1 MTEVIPKKMARLNS
15 SVDVIPIQ
23 GSSNE
28 DSPKFL
34 MSRRNNNMNRRN
46 HSRIRDP
53 SIIERV
59 KEYLVQNEDK
69 VYIDVAEMAVSL
81 KKQYSR
87 DYKNRKDDVFKELV
101 RRAYDAITESFSRNS
116 DVDDIDDIDDIDDE
130 ENDEEEDVEVEIQ
143 SDSEMPSND
152 LSDRLMREYKKT
164 LNDLTAKNGSDKELI
179 DISSDDDN
187 DNDNNS
193 TTVIESTP
201 NNKIKQMKNHEISLS
216 AKSPLTR
223 INHNCL
229 NPKIKASS
237 TKTFTP
243 DVKAREAT
251 VFSSNNA
258 KVNDKV
264 INDNTDKCKKRSR
277 DKSADST
284 GGGPIL
290 KKKKEIGTPSLSSS
304 SSFAITPQE
313 KKYKFC
319 DIGINDNVLDS
330 LCRLL
335 LHIKHPELFKQ
346 IGSTP
351 PRGILLHGPPGCGKS
366 LLAHTIAGELDIP
379 YLKIAAPQLIAGV
392 SGESESRVRDIFD
405 QAVSLAPCVLFLDE
419 IDAIAPNRA
428 NVQREMERRI
438 VAQLLSCLDELNF
451 KENGNKVLIL
461 GATNRP
467 EAIDPA
473 LRRAGRFDREVS
485 IGIPDKECR
494 AKILEVHLKNVT
506 LSDDVD
512 ILKIAAQSPGYVG
525 ADLVSL
531 ISEAGIAAVERAF
544 KSLVNE
550 KKQLN
555 NTNDISIIDNTNTT
569 STIIENVNN
578 KETKSTSKNNN
589 TNDLISTIKLQ
600 KNTKK
605 LSELLEILHNEI
617 PISDDNL
624 KKWKIEYID
633 FEIAFKVVQP
643 SSKREGFA
651 TVPDVT
657 WNDIGSLKEIREELQ
672 MAILAPVKYSDDF
685 KKFGLTT
692 PTGVLLCGPPGCGK
706 TLLAKA
712 IANEAEINFISV
724 KGPELLNMYVG
735 ESEKAVRQCFI
746 RARDSAPCVIFFDE
760 IDALCPKRSD
770 GDNSSTSRIVN
781 QLLTEMDGVEG
792 RKGVYLMAATN
803 RPDIIDP
810 AVMRPGRFDKIL
822 YVGLPT
828 PDDRVDIL
836 RALTKN
842 GTVPKFSD
850 DISIEDVGKSERCN
864 GYTGADLA
872 GLVRESST
880 AALKESMANS
890 TKLNQI
896 YMRHIDIAFTKIRP
910 SVHEKEAKNYE
921 KLRKQ
926 YTVMKPKVVENS
938 VKSTPEISKADQL
951 ESSINEQSDNLKDQQ
966 LESVKN
972 DEPELSKDNQPEPSK
987 SDDLVETSKNDESEL
1002 SKNDQSNTSTN
1013 DEPETSKNNQQ
1024 ETLKDDQSKIS
1035 TKEKLDISNNEK
1047 FETSVADTE
1056 VEAMET

>member
-1 MTEVIPKKMARLNS
+1 MN
-15 SVDVIPIQ
+15 D
-23 GSSNE
+23 SN
-28 DSPKFL
+28 FL
-34 MSRRNNNMNRRN
+34 
-46 HSRIRDP
+46 
-53 SIIERV
+53 
-59 KEYLVQNEDK
+59 
-69 VYIDVAEMAVSL
+69 
-81 KKQYSR
+81 
-87 DYKNRKDDVFKELV
+87 VFK
-101 RRAYDAITESFSRNS
+101 
-116 DVDDIDDIDDIDDE
+116 
-130 ENDEEEDVEVEIQ
+130 
-143 SDSEMPSND
+143 SDSEMPSNGV
-152 LSDRLMREYKKT
+152 SNMYKKKSI
-164 LNDLTAKNGSDKELI
+164 NITAKNGSDKELI

-187 DNDNNS
+187 EDDNNS
-193 TTVIESTP
+193 TAELEATHIDE
-201 NNKIKQMKNHEISLS
+201 IKQMKNHEISLPPITAT
-216 AKSPLTR
+216 AKPPLTK

-229 NPKIKASS
+229 NPKTKPSS
-237 TKTFTP
+237 TKSVIP
-243 DVKAREAT
+243 DVKIREAT
-251 VFSSNNA
+251 VSGSN
-258 KVNDKV
+258 KINDKV
-264 INDNTDKCKKRSR
+264 VNDNNEKCKKRLR
-277 DKSADST
+277 DQST
-284 GGGPIL
+284 DTAGGGPIL
-290 KKKKEIGTPSLSSS
+290 KKKKESGS

-319 DIGINDNVLDS
+319 DIGINDDVLDS

-351 PRGILLHGPPGCGKS
+351 PHGILLHGPPGCGKS

-379 YLKIAAPQLIAGV
+379 YLKIAAPELIAGV

-438 VAQLLSCLDELNF
+438 VAQLLSSLDELNF

-494 AKILEVHLKNVT
+494 AKILEVHLRNAK

-555 NTNDISIIDNTNTT
+555 NTNDISTM
-569 STIIENVNN
+569 IENVNN
-578 KETKSTSKNNN
+578 KETESTTKSNN
-589 TNDLISTIKLQ
+589 TNLHESNNNTIKLQ
-600 KNTKK
+600 KNEKK
-605 LSELLEILHNEI
+605 LSELLEILHNET
-617 PISDDNL
+617 PISDDDL

-633 FEIAFKVVQP
+633 FETAFKVVQP

-657 WNDIGSLKEIREELQ
+657 WDDIGSLKKIREELQ
-672 MAILAPVKYSDDF
+672 MAILAPVKYSDEF

-735 ESEKAVRQCFI
+735 ESEKAVRTCFI
-746 RARDSAPCVIFFDE
+746 RAKVSAPCVIFFDE

-770 GDNSSTSRIVN
+770 GDNSSASRIVN
-781 QLLTEMDGVEG
+781 QMLTEMDGVEG

-828 PDDRVDIL
+828 PDDRADIL
-836 RALTKN
+836 RAITKN
-842 GTVPKFSD
+842 GTVPEFSD
-850 DISIEDVGKSERCN
+850 DISIEDIGKSERCN

-872 GLVRESST
+872 GLIKEAST
-880 AALKESMANS
+880 AAIKEIMTTS

-896 YMRHIDIAFTKIRP
+896 YMRHIDIAFTKVRP
-910 SVHEKEAKNYE
+910 SVHEKVVKRFFINNFNSYKFNIDLIIFICHFLGGK
-921 KLRKQ
+921 KL
-926 YTVMKPKVVENS
+926 
-938 VKSTPEISKADQL
+938 
-951 ESSINEQSDNLKDQQ
+951 
-966 LESVKN
+966 
-972 DEPELSKDNQPEPSK
+972 
-987 SDDLVETSKNDESEL
+987 
-1002 SKNDQSNTSTN
+1002 
-1013 DEPETSKNNQQ
+1013 
-1024 ETLKDDQSKIS
+1024 
-1035 TKEKLDISNNEK
+1035 
-1047 FETSVADTE
+1047 
-1056 VEAMET
+1056 